1 MLSARP
7 EADRVEVPLD
17 GLPALVT
24 RHSQR
29 GERRLDV
36 LGGGQGRDQ
45 VELLEDE
52 AQRPQPQ
59 LGQGGVAEPL
69 EGPAVEADRAA
80 ARPIERPEELQER
93 RLAGAGRAE
102 DGDEL
107 AAPDGEGEGVEG
119 QHPGRVLTEEPG
131 RGLELVGRRDVANS
145 VHGLPSLGHSALL
158 SASAG
163 RRRAARRPPAAP
175 ASRPPTIARPIAS
188 ASRRASTG
196 APRTISVL
204 PAVTLPCPN
213 GPRPPRDWSST
224 AASSV
229 GPIASMIAAPAIPSA
244 APRSPPSAPC
254 TSDSAVTWR
263 TTRRWRQPR
272 AFNVPSSRIRFCT
285 LDSVSKVAIMNA
297 ASRATIASA
306 VPSFPERFSA
316 PSSSR
321 AITSSS
327 PATASADWARTC
339 TPLIRPSRS
348 DSACSRPS
356 ST

>member
-145 VHGLPSLGHSALL
+145 AHGLPSLGHSALL

-175 ASRPPTIARPIAS
+175 ASRPP
-188 ASRRASTG
+188 
-196 APRTISVL
+196 
-204 PAVTLPCPN
+204 
-213 GPRPPRDWSST
+213 
-224 AASSV
+224 
-229 GPIASMIAAPAIPSA
+229 AIPIA

-263 TTRRWRQPR
+263 TTRRWRQPS
-272 AFNVPSSRIRFCT
+272 AFSVPSSRIRFWT
-285 LDSVSKVAIMNA
+285 LDSVSRVAIRKA
-297 ASRATIASA
+297 AARATIASA